1 MIPTIAAIALGALG
15 TLPAPSPDIARE
27 EVQAIGI
34 ELFCEVSESHFA
46 AKNDSHHDYVL
57 VFGDLEHG
65 VLTHSVL
72 HGGQSMAFA
81 FPVGTLDGVFVEFLA
96 LHEAGWTGS
105 GAMPLGELAA
115 LGTKSFWV
123 QAAPQRLNAWI
134 EDARGFE
141 LWSPCGPLLPGRPTH
156 GQQDA
161 TPKNATHVPV
171 VDPSDE
177 PEEEAP
183 PVLEPKPLPPV

>member
-1 MIPTIAAIALGALG
+1 MIPTIAAVALGAFG

-34 ELFCEVSESHFA
+34 EVFCEVSESHFA
-46 AKNDSHHDYVL
+46 AKNDSFHDYVL

-65 VLTHSVL
+65 VLSHSLL
-72 HGGQSMAFA
+72 HAGQSMAFA
-81 FPVGTLDGVFVEFLA
+81 FPVGTLDGVFVEFLT
-96 LHEAGWTGS
+96 LGEAGWTGS

-115 LGTKSFWV
+115 RGQKSVWV
-123 QAAPQRLNAWI
+123 QASPQRLNAWI
-134 EDARGFE
+134 EHAQGFE
-141 LWSPCGPLLPGRPTH
+141 LWSPCGPLLPQRPTH
-156 GQQDA
+156 SQQNA
-161 TPKNATHVPV
+161 APKNATHVPV